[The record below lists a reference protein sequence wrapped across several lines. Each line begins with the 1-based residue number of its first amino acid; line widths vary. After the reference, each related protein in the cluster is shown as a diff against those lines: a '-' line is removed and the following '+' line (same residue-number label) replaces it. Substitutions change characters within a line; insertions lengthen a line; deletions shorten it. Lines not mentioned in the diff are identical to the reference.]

1 MSRQVSIPVVEGIIE
16 YIFNN
21 KELLWSALHAA
32 GSREGGNDGNKT
44 LAMLGDAVLKVVV
57 LDDLII
63 TGASR
68 GVISQRTNNIVSN
81 QNLAGICTT
90 TGLAQYI
97 NGNPSQWGEEQT
109 KTKTATIEAILGAVF
124 LDSGKKIDCVR
135 TAMAALGLDARVG

>member
-1 MSRQVSIPVVEGIIE
+1 MSRQGSIPAVEGIID
-16 YIFNN
+16 YIFND
-21 KELLWSALHAA
+21 KELLWRALHAA

-57 LDDLII
+57 LDDLIP

-68 GVISQRTNNIVSN
+68 GNQRTDNIVSN
-81 QNLAGICTT
+81 ENLAGICTT

-97 NGNPSQWGEEQT
+97 NGNPSQWGEQQT
-109 KTKTATIEAILGAVF
+109 KTKTATIEAIFGAVF

-135 TAMAALGLDARVG
+135 TAMAALGLGARVG